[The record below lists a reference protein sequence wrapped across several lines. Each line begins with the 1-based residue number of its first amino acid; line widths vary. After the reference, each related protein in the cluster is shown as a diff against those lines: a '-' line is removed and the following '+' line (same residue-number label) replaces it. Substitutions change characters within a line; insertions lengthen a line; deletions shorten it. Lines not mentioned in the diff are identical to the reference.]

1 MKQDIAMNVT
11 MKTNRNNIT
20 IKSKLYANYKNDDI
34 DNYSYDCLINFDDKL
49 MTIKEF
55 KKLVNKETYDDIYKY
70 YTKELSFIKLN
81 CKAKNENL
89 INPEILD
96 I

>member
-34 DNYSYDCLINFDDKL
+34 DNYSYDCLKFCMVLSSSSPESDDRL
-49 MTIKEF
+49 PGF
-55 KKLVNKETYDDIYKY
+55 
-70 YTKELSFIKLN
+70 SSSGR
-81 CKAKNENL
+81 
-89 INPEILD
+89 
-96 I
+96 